1 MMRICKPIFVYIFIL
16 GGMIWQVLEHQGPR
30 HRLILAKHLK
40 ETGQVVYGDMV
51 DVQSEVTV

>member
-1 MMRICKPIFVYIFIL
+1 VHIFIL